1 MEKVGC
7 TRQYESELSL
17 RSFAQPFPSGDKG
30 CTNRPFNSL
39 YDPFGSPCRGQKRN
53 SNRYAI
59 RLAAHQRS
67 TPAAEL
73 RFFVRDKPQGHG
85 DCCWWE
91 RRDTMLDAVMIILFI
106 RLWTGSTLER
116 FPSGLW
122 RKSYDLHW
130 HLMNDIS
137 AYVLYQITQNANLN
151 ELILLRYCSYQTKSK
166 VYHSL
171 YGIPYSSS
179 SYLSKDEDYILPVS
193 DCLLPK
199 A

>member
-1 MEKVGC
+1 M
-7 TRQYESELSL
+7 TSFYQSL
-17 RSFAQPFPSGDKG
+17 TVNTVVSHVVYVRASCLQGVLIA
-30 CTNRPFNSL
+30 
-39 YDPFGSPCRGQKRN
+39 RN
-53 SNRYAI
+53 
-59 RLAAHQRS
+59 LLGLLLMG
-67 TPAAEL
+67 T
-73 RFFVRDKPQGHG
+73 QGP
-85 DCCWWE
+85 
-91 RRDTMLDAVMIILFI
+91 MLDAVMIILFI
-106 RLWTGSTLER
+106 RLWTGSTPER

-122 RKSYDLHW
+122 QKSYDLHW

-137 AYVLYQITQNANLN
+137 AYALYQITQNANLN

-179 SYLSKDEDYILPVS
+179 SYLSKDEDYILSVS

>member
-1 MEKVGC
+1 M
-7 TRQYESELSL
+7 
-17 RSFAQPFPSGDKG
+17 
-30 CTNRPFNSL
+30 
-39 YDPFGSPCRGQKRN
+39 
-53 SNRYAI
+53 
-59 RLAAHQRS
+59 
-67 TPAAEL
+67 
-73 RFFVRDKPQGHG
+73 RDEPQGHTMLDACSMLMEPQG
-85 DCCWWE
+85 HTNRCLMLIA
-91 RRDTMLDAVMIILFI
+91 RNLLGVLLMGAQRPMLDAVMIILFI

-122 RKSYDLHW
+122 QKSYDLHW

-193 DCLLPK
+193 DCLMPK